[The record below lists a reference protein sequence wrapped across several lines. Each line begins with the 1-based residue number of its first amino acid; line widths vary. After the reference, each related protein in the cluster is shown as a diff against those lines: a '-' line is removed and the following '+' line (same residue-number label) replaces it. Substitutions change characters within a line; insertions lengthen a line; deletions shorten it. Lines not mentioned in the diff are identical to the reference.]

1 MSEPTEIFHGGEGKE
16 VGPGMESGSCTRAI
30 SHYTAERHRAAV
42 YRRVLEQR
50 AHRAISL
57 CLLRH
62 AFVRVGYE
70 VRRRLRLAELLRAR
84 RRRQR
89 THRRGQQS
97 PDAAHR
103 SHVCCVRRASG
114 ARVRRWPATDRTAL
128 LHELG
133 IAQVRAEGLNGTL
146 ARATMRVLLAEDDPM
161 IGASVRRGLAQDGFA
176 VDWVEDGRAAQ
187 AALAERVHDALVLD
201 LGLPR
206 QAGLDV
212 LTAMRRAGDTRPVL
226 ITTARDAIAD
236 RVAGLDAG
244 ADDYL
249 VKPFDLDE
257 LAARLRALWRRGAGR
272 AAPKIAFGPLE
283 LDPATREARLAGSP
297 IELSPREFALLAA
310 LMARPGAILSR
321 AQLEDKLYGWNES
334 VESNTVEVHIHSLRK
349 KLGADVIRN

>member
-1 MSEPTEIFHGGEGKE
+1 
-16 VGPGMESGSCTRAI
+16 
-30 SHYTAERHRAAV
+30 
-42 YRRVLEQR
+42 
-50 AHRAISL
+50 
-57 CLLRH
+57 
-62 AFVRVGYE
+62 
-70 VRRRLRLAELLRAR
+70 
-84 RRRQR
+84 
-89 THRRGQQS
+89 
-97 PDAAHR
+97 
-103 SHVCCVRRASG
+103 
-114 ARVRRWPATDRTAL
+114 
-128 LHELG
+128 
-133 IAQVRAEGLNGTL
+133 
-146 ARATMRVLLAEDDPM
+146 MRVLLAEDDPM

-187 AALAERVHDALVLD
+187 AALAERVHDAVVLD

-236 RVAGLDAG
+236 RIAGLDAG

-257 LAARLRALWRRGAGR
+257 LAARLRALLRRGAGR
-272 AAPKIAFGPLE
+272 AAPKIAYGALE

-349 KLGADVIRN
+349 KLGADVIRNVRGVGWMIAKPGSTTEPVR